1 MDKSAS
7 LTVSKILEDIESL
20 NEHERSHLLE
30 QIKPCVN
37 IIFPSNSQKIVI
49 ASSQRDLSE
58 SLELIPLECLG
69 ELLRAIGS
77 YIIKH
82 DC

>member
-1 MDKSAS
+1 MDKSVS
-7 LTVSKILEDIESL
+7 LAVSKILEDIESL
-20 NEHERSHLLE
+20 DEHERSRLLE

-37 IIFPSNSQKIVI
+37 IIFPSISQKIVI
-49 ASSQRDLSE
+49 APGQCDLSE

-77 YIIKH
+77 YIMKH